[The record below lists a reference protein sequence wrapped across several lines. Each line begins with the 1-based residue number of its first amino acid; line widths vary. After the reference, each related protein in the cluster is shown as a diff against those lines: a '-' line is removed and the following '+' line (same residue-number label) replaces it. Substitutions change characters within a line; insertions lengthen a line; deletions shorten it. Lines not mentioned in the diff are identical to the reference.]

1 MTYTI
6 KRKEKRPAGDWLII
20 AVNGNKVFHYNSNS
34 ELTDTE
40 ILQLAEKQEAQTI
53 AQDAEIAEWEA
64 EEAARIAAEE
74 AEE

>member
-20 AVNGNKVFHYNSNS
+20 ATNGNKVFHYNSNS

-40 ILQLAEKQEAQTI
+40 IQQLAEKQEAKTI
-53 AQDAEIAEWEA
+53 AQATKIAEWEA
-64 EEAARIAAEE
+64 EEAARIAEEE

>member
-6 KRKEKRPAGDWLII
+6 TRKEQRPAGDWLII
-20 AVNGNKVFHYNSNS
+20 ARNGTKILHLNSNS

-53 AQDAEIAEWEA
+53 AQKAELAEWEA
-64 EEAARIAAEE
+64 EEAARIAEEE